1 MICPICGNWI
11 NRFQPELFDS
21 GRGRYE
27 CHCGYQSGRVFEKNE
42 KQPAGW
48 SQQTADAK
56 ENALSEL

>member
-27 CHCGYQSGRVFEKNE
+27 CHCGYQSGRVFKNDE
-42 KQPAGW
+42 RLAGCPRQAVTEV
-48 SQQTADAK
+48 SQTNK
-56 ENALSEL
+56 L